1 MKIYV
6 AASFVSRE
14 RLRPI
19 RDKLWNLGHEV
30 VSSWLDEV
38 AKPAPM
44 TDKEFFKKLAIK
56 DIAELKSADLVIV
69 DLMDKSST
77 GGRDIETGLALGA
90 FSAKQVYLVGKPV
103 CVFHELAD
111 KQYQNWDTL
120 ISEFPHVSK

>member
-1 MKIYV
+1 M
-6 AASFVSRE
+6 AASFTSRN

-19 RDKLWNLGHEV
+19 RDKLWEFGHEV
-30 VSSWLDEV
+30 ISSWLDEV

-44 TDKEFFKKLAIK
+44 TQREFYKKLALK

-69 DLMDKSST
+69 DLMDPSST

-111 KQYQNWDTL
+111 KQYQTWDEL
-120 ISEFPHVSK
+120 LSEISHV